1 MFSCLFREAFSLR
14 NYLTTRL
21 CRHLAHAIPCR
32 SDFLFPLHEDT
43 CDILGK
49 AGGFGRERASAGDVE
64 LKTSP

>member
-1 MFSCLFREAFSLR
+1 
-14 NYLTTRL
+14 
-21 CRHLAHAIPCR
+21 AIPCR

-64 LKTSP
+64 LKTSPKSCQIVDGKLLLLPAQDA